1 MTRRTKIV
9 IAGVAATAVVLGLVA
24 VLITLRGSRTEPAAP
39 TSTTPTS
46 APASSS
52 AGTTNLLVYFHR
64 GTPGDPGKVVAVP
77 RSVPKTAAVAT
88 AALNELLP
96 GPTAAERADGY
107 WSMFVPGTAHS
118 LKSVRVADGVAH
130 VDFHDFRNVIPNASS
145 SFGSAALLAE
155 LDTTLRQFLTVKST
169 VYSFDGDV
177 ASFYQWLQLTPPG
190 LGDEAE
196 AVAAAR
202 LFLIQYA
209 GMRVVFG
216 GPFHRTGN
224 GLAELVCYPA
234 SPNDDTRPV
243 TTLPTVVSLQ
253 RLSDRW
259 AVTSTRA
266 DVIQVDTPKS
276 GDVVRSPVSVTGRA
290 HVFEGNVTV
299 RVLTD
304 KTRAEIGRGFVTG
317 GGDALRPFS
326 GQITFTSPNGGN
338 GWILF
343 QEESAA
349 NGDVV
354 LTTAVPVAFAGAAE
368 PSATVQS

>member
-9 IAGVAATAVVLGLVA
+9 IAGVTATAIALGLIA
-24 VLITLRGSRTEPAAP
+24 VLITLRGNRTEPAAP
-39 TSTTPTS
+39 TSTTPT
-46 APASSS
+46 PTSSS
-52 AGTTNLLVYFHR
+52 AETTNLLVYFHR

-77 RSVPKTAAVAT
+77 RSVPRTAAVAT

-107 WSMFVPGTAHS
+107 WSMFVPGTARS
-118 LKSVRVADGVAH
+118 LKSVRVADGVAY
-130 VDFHDFRNVIPNASS
+130 VDFRDFRNIIPNASS
-145 SFGSAALLAE
+145 SFGSTALLAE
-155 LDTTLRQFLTVKST
+155 LDTTLRQFPTVKST

-202 LFLIQYA
+202 LFLVQYA

-234 SPNDDTRPV
+234 GPHDDTRPV

-259 AVTSTRA
+259 AVTGTRA

-276 GDVVRSPVSVTGRA
+276 GAVLRSPASVSGRA

-304 KTRAEIGRGFVTG
+304 KRAEIGRGFVTG

-326 GQITFTSPNGGN
+326 GQITFAQPNGGN

-343 QEESAA
+343 VEESAA

-354 LTTAVPVAFAGAAE
+354 LVTAVPVMFAGASE

>member
-1 MTRRTKIV
+1 VTGRTKIV
-9 IAGVAATAVVLGLVA
+9 LAGVAATAVVLGLVA
-24 VLITLRGSRTEPAAP
+24 VLVTSRGSRTEPAAP
-39 TSTTPTS
+39 TSAT
-46 APASSS
+46 PASSS

-64 GTPGDPGKVVAVP
+64 GTPGDPAKVVAVP
-77 RSVPKTAAVAT
+77 RSVPRTAAVAT

-107 WSMFVPGTAHS
+107 WSMFVPGTARS
-118 LKSVRVADGVAH
+118 LKSVRVADGVAY
-130 VDFHDFRNVIPNASS
+130 VDFRDIRNTIPNASS
-145 SFGSAALLAE
+145 SFGSTALLAE
-155 LDTTLRQFLTVKST
+155 LDTTLRQVPTVKST

-177 ASFYQWLQLTPPG
+177 TLFYQWLQLAPPG
-190 LGDEAE
+190 LGDEAG

-216 GPFHRTGN
+216 GPFHCTGN
-224 GLAELVCYPA
+224 GLAELVCYPV
-234 SPNDDTRPV
+234 SPHDDTMPV

-259 AVTSTRA
+259 AVTGTRA

-276 GDVVRSPVSVTGRA
+276 GDVLRSPATVNGRA

-304 KTRAEIGRGFVTG
+304 KNRAEIGRGFVTG
-317 GGDALRPFS
+317 GGDALRPFA
-326 GQITFTSPNGGN
+326 GQITFAQPNGGS
-338 GWILF
+338 GWVLF
-343 QEESAA
+343 VEESAA

-354 LTTAVPVAFAGAAE
+354 LVTAVPVTFAGAAG